1 MKKFICLML
10 ALVMVLSLVACGE
23 KSPAENNGPVVL
35 KVGSQGAPDSLEV
48 QTINS
53 FAQLVNER
61 SGGSLDIQVFPSS
74 QLGSMTDMI
83 EGVTLGTVDLCVVGM
98 SNLTQIC
105 PEYAAYDMW
114 FYDDATDVIN
124 VYNSEVGAK
133 LRQTLVE
140 KTGVRMLSYINCS
153 AGQMYLWAKKPITTM
168 ADFNGLVLRV
178 PGNKSIA
185 TALAALGTTANVP
198 FGDMYTA
205 AQTGVIDV
213 GSADIATMIS
223 NGFDEVFPY
232 CIEITGNYM
241 PLSLIVSDAVYQGL
255 TEEQQKIIEEAAVE
269 ACQYWDTHQ
278 EEVRKGDMDMLENS
292 KAELVKMDSAELSKM
307 DDLIHDAIEK
317 YLSATIDADMI
328 AEIRRITD

>member
-1 MKKFICLML
+1 MKKIICLML
-10 ALVMVLSLVACGE
+10 ALVMTLMMVACGE
-23 KSPAENNGPVVL
+23 KAPAESSEPFVL

-48 QTINS
+48 QTIEN
-53 FAQLVNER
+53 FAKLVNER
-61 SGGSLDIQVFPSS
+61 SGGSLDVQVFPSS

-83 EGVTLGTVDLCVVGM
+83 EGVTLGTVDLCVAGM

-105 PEYAAYDMW
+105 PDYAAYDMW
-114 FYDDATDVIN
+114 FYGDATDVIN
-124 VYNSEVGAK
+124 VYNSEVGVR

-140 KTGVRMLSYINCS
+140 TTGARMLSYINCS
-153 AGQMYLWAKKPITTM
+153 AGQMYLWAKEPITTM
-168 ADFNGLVLRV
+168 ADFEGLVLRV

-185 TALAALGTTANVP
+185 TALAALGTTSNVP

-223 NGFDEVFPY
+223 NGFDDVFPY

-241 PLSLIVSDAVYQGL
+241 PLSLIMSETIFQQL

-269 ACQYWDTHQ
+269 ACQYWDSHQ
-278 EEVRKGDMDMLENS
+278 EEVRKGDMDMLEAS
-292 KAELVKMDSAELSKM
+292 KAELVKMDPAELAKM
-307 DDLIHDAIEK
+307 NDLIHNAIEQ

-328 AEIRRITD
+328 SEIRKITD